1 MSFVIWRVKQELWR
15 NMLVTGHSRQDNI
28 ITIRSTIV
36 LKKEKCIMDMGL
48 KYKTA
53 LVTGSTKGIGKAIAI
68 ELAKEGVNVLING
81 RNYEEVERTVNEI
94 KSDFP
99 ATSPQNA
106 TADIVDIGQREALF
120 EKCPEIDILVNN
132 MGIYEIMQY
141 VDVDD
146 EVWEK
151 YFRTNVLAA
160 NGLSKFY
167 LPKMLKND
175 YGRLIFIASEEAI
188 MPSGQ
193 MPQYGMTKSMLLSL
207 SKSLSKLTIGTEV
220 TVNTIMPGPTL
231 SENVHQIIESMYPHE
246 DMTFSEKEKDFM
258 VTNLPQSEI
267 QRFIKPIEIGRL
279 ATFVCSPYASA
290 FKGSPIR
297 MDGGMVPTIF

>member
-1 MSFVIWRVKQELWR
+1 
-15 NMLVTGHSRQDNI
+15 
-28 ITIRSTIV
+28 
-36 LKKEKCIMDMGL
+36 MDMGL
-48 KYKTA
+48 NNKTA

-68 ELAKEGVNVLING
+68 ELAKEGVHVLING
-81 RNYEEVERTVNEI
+81 RNEEEVERTVNEI
-94 KSDFP
+94 KSAFP
-99 ATSPQNA
+99 DTFPQNA
-106 TADIVDIGQREALF
+106 AADIVDIRQREALF
-120 EKCPEIDILVNN
+120 KKYPQIDILVNN
-132 MGIYEIMQY
+132 MGIYELMQY
-141 VDVDD
+141 EDVDD

-167 LPKMLKND
+167 LPKMLKSD
-175 YGRLIFIASEEAI
+175 YGRIIFIASEEAM

-193 MPQYGMTKSMLLSL
+193 MPQYCMTKSMLLSL

-231 SENVHQIIESMYPHE
+231 SENVKQIIEGMYPDE
-246 DMTFSEKEKDFM
+246 GMTFSEKEKKFM
-258 VTNLPQSEI
+258 TTNLPQSEI

-279 ATFVCSPYASA
+279 AAFVCSPYASA

>member
-1 MSFVIWRVKQELWR
+1 
-15 NMLVTGHSRQDNI
+15 
-28 ITIRSTIV
+28 
-36 LKKEKCIMDMGL
+36 MDMGL
-48 KYKTA
+48 NNKTA
-53 LVTGSTKGIGKAIAI
+53 LVTGSSKGIGKAIAF
-68 ELAKEGVNVLING
+68 ELAKEGVHVLING
-81 RNYEEVERTVNEI
+81 RNHEEVEQTVNDI
-94 KSDFP
+94 KSKFP

-106 TADIVDIGQREALF
+106 TADIVDSKQREALF
-120 EKCPEIDILVNN
+120 EKYPTVDILVNN

-141 VDVDD
+141 EDVDD

-160 NGLSKFY
+160 NGLTKFY
-167 LPKMLKND
+167 LPQMLKRD
-175 YGRLIFIASEEAI
+175 DGRIIFIASEEAV

-193 MPQYGMTKSMLLSL
+193 MPQYCMTKSMLLSL
-207 SKSLSKLTIGTEV
+207 SKSLSKLTKGTEV

-231 SENVHQIIESMYPHE
+231 SENVQRIIERLYP
-246 DMTFSEKEKDFM
+246 DKNMTFSEKEKEFM

-279 ATFVCSPYASA
+279 AAFLCSPYASA